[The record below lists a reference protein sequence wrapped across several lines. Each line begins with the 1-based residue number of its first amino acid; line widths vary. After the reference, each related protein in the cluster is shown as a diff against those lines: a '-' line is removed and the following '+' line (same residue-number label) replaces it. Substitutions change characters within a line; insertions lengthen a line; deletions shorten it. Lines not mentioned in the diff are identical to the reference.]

1 MSITNLLSDHPTILI
16 TGGAGFV
23 GSNFLRLMLLKY
35 PSYRFINMDKLT
47 YSGNV
52 NNISDFLEYPN
63 YTFIHGDIC
72 DRARTD
78 SIVQYHGI
86 DIIINFAAESHVDRS
101 IKDPLVFVTT
111 NINGTQSLLDA
122 ALKHSVKL
130 FLQISTDEVYGS
142 LDDTGFFTEASPI
155 APNNPYSASKASADM
170 LISSYGNTYGL
181 PFNIVR
187 FGNTYGPAQY
197 PEKLI
202 PMVIL
207 NALQNQR
214 IPIHGEGQSIRDWVF
229 VKDNNTAIDRVL
241 HYGRRGEVYNIGS
254 KQEKR
259 TIEVVHLILEM
270 LDKPKHLI
278 EFVEDRP
285 GQDYRYANRPDKIVN
300 ELGWKPQYDFLEGL
314 KHTVQ
319 WYTEH
324 MGWWES
330 HAGYNMYQ

>member
-1 MSITNLLSDHPTILI
+1 MSIRTLLSDNPTILI

-35 PSYRFINMDKLT
+35 PLYRFINMDKLT
-47 YSGNV
+47 YSGNM
-52 NNISDFLEYPN
+52 NNLEYFLEYPN

-72 DRARTD
+72 NRALVD
-78 SIVQYHGI
+78 SIIENYGV

-122 ALKHSVKL
+122 ALKHNVKL

-142 LDDTGFFTEASPI
+142 LDDTGFFTEASQI

-170 LISSYGNTYGL
+170 LISSYSNTYGL

-207 NALQNQR
+207 NALHNQR
-214 IPIHGEGQSIRDWVF
+214 IPIHGKGQSIRDWVF
-229 VKDNNTAIDRVL
+229 VKDNNAAIDQVL
-241 HYGRRGEVYNIGS
+241 HYGQRGEVYNIGS
-254 KQEKR
+254 
-259 TIEVVHLILEM
+259 
-270 LDKPKHLI
+270 
-278 EFVEDRP
+278 
-285 GQDYRYANRPDKIVN
+285 
-300 ELGWKPQYDFLEGL
+300 
-314 KHTVQ
+314 
-319 WYTEH
+319 
-324 MGWWES
+324 
-330 HAGYNMYQ
+330 

>member
-1 MSITNLLSDHPTILI
+1 MLDINLLPASPTILI

-23 GSNFLRLMLLKY
+23 GSNFLRLMLQQY
-35 PSYRFINMDKLT
+35 PSYRFINMDKMT
-47 YSGNV
+47 YSGNR
-52 NNISDFLEYPN
+52 NNIADFIQYPN
-63 YTFIHGDIC
+63 YMFIHGDIC
-72 DRARTD
+72 DRDRTE
-78 SIVQYHGI
+78 SIIRSHGV
-86 DIIINFAAESHVDRS
+86 DIIIHFAAESHVDRS

-122 ALKHSVKL
+122 AIQHDIKL

-142 LDDTGFFTEASPI
+142 LGDTGSFTEQSQI

-170 LISSYGNTYGL
+170 LVSSYGNTYGL

-207 NALQNQR
+207 NALHHR
-214 IPIHGEGQSIRDWVF
+214 PIPIHGEGLSIRDWVY
-229 VKDNNTAIDRVL
+229 VWDNNTAIDKVL
-241 HYGRRGEVYNIGS
+241 HHGRRGEVYNIGAR
-254 KQEKR
+254 QEKR
-259 TIEVVHLILEM
+259 TIEVVHDLLEM

-278 EFVEDRP
+278 EYVEDRP
-285 GQDYRYANRPDKIVN
+285 GQDYRYANHPDKIMD
-300 ELGWKPQYDFLEGL
+300 ELGWRPQYDYMEGL
-314 KHTVQ
+314 RHTVQ

-324 MGWWES
+324 KDWWQPLQ
-330 HAGYNMYQ
+330 MKV